1 MCRPHALSAHTST
14 FTGVQHHGSLL
25 GSVCRLG
32 YPQQAATIRSGS
44 MTCNGM
50 PDISA
55 LQYVHHLK
63 AYFKTGAAV
72 PLSESPL
79 YVAASGRANLA
90 SPGNIPHSSQ
100 SQPQSYIC
108 NTPECPVSVNTQY
121 DHAVRQLCSN
131 QEPAQSIIAQSQG
144 SCFPKLHQHPDCAS
158 SQAAGDDAGKPCKD
172 VAPHIIRLQTR

>member
-1 MCRPHALSAHTST
+1 MYTLRRLQHLLLDWPHHPDLLMPHGLGMAVIQAQEELDSGHKLLVPCAEFVDASMCRPHALSAHTST

-63 AYFKTGAAV
+63 AYFQN
-72 PLSESPL
+72 
-79 YVAASGRANLA
+79 R
-90 SPGNIPHSSQ
+90 SS
-100 SQPQSYIC
+100 
-108 NTPECPVSVNTQY
+108 
-121 DHAVRQLCSN
+121 
-131 QEPAQSIIAQSQG
+131 
-144 SCFPKLHQHPDCAS
+144 CA
-158 SQAAGDDAGKPCKD
+158 
-172 VAPHIIRLQTR
+172 IE